1 LDRRRVPR
9 KMAALKKHRGGVALE
24 GIAEADGG
32 GSGECRLAFRRAMD
46 EISFRYIEYCITAP
60 LLFLA
65 VMCLLTV
72 DAPAW
77 LFLAGYWMI
86 QACNAIGIAFH
97 YSICFEIWYAQEEP
111 RPPAGSNKQ
120 GEEGK
125 GGSHFGNLVKSF
137 LAWTR
142 NLVLKGGWQDR
153 WVHHLSL
160 LNNAW
165 LCLLFPIGGLVYMSR
180 SWLLSFSTDMPWLAI
195 VMIWQLLLT
204 YCMFGIIPTAI
215 YLSGRCDW
223 IQKLPWC
230 LDVLNLAAKWPLP
243 IFILIAFSTR
253 PAGFHMCAG

>member
-1 LDRRRVPR
+1 
-9 KMAALKKHRGGVALE
+9 MAALKKHRLE
-24 GIAEADGG
+24 GITEADGAGG
-32 GSGECRLAFRRAMD
+32 GSECRLAFRRAMD

-111 RPPAGSNKQ
+111 KPPG
-120 GEEGK
+120 GEVH
-125 GGSHFGNLVKSF
+125 SGNLVTSF
-137 LAWTR
+137 LAWIR
-142 NLVLKGGWQDR
+142 NLVLKGGWPDR

-204 YCMFGIIPTAI
+204 YCMFGIVPTAV

>member
-1 LDRRRVPR
+1 
-9 KMAALKKHRGGVALE
+9 MAALKRRGGALE
-24 GIAEADGG
+24 GITEADGAG
-32 GSGECRLAFRRAMD
+32 GGAEYRLAFRRTMD

-111 RPPAGSNKQ
+111 KTPG
-120 GEEGK
+120 GEGH
-125 GGSHFGNLVKSF
+125 SGNLVTSF
-137 LAWTR
+137 LAWMR
-142 NLVLKGGWQDR
+142 NLVLKGGWPDR

-204 YCMFGIIPTAI
+204 YCMFGIVPTAV

-243 IFILIAFSTR
+243 IFILIAFTTR